1 MRILTM
7 GMGGVKASHTYE
19 PGPHVGL
26 KPRKSGQACATI
38 SAMTAQAEATP
49 PIDATALWH
58 AIGRLEDGQR
68 QTAYALGRL
77 EEGQHQLSQRM
88 DRMDQRMDRLE
99 KRIERLL
106 YAGVA
111 VGGAILAAVVVGQ
124 FFG

>member
-1 MRILTM
+1 
-7 GMGGVKASHTYE
+7 
-19 PGPHVGL
+19 
-26 KPRKSGQACATI
+26 
-38 SAMTAQAEATP
+38 MTTQAEATP

-106 YAGVA
+106 YAGLA

>member
-1 MRILTM
+1 
-7 GMGGVKASHTYE
+7 
-19 PGPHVGL
+19 
-26 KPRKSGQACATI
+26 
-38 SAMTAQAEATP
+38 MTTQAEATP